1 MLGDELLPAA
11 DHVLP
16 RVIVKNGI
24 VQTSLLII
32 ANCAGAG
39 ILSLPK
45 AINQSGLMAGSVLV
59 VCAAILSAYTA
70 DILGRCYSLTTP
82 RKKIVEGADAYAPE
96 EPCESSYFARSPYAA
111 IGWKAAGAVG
121 AVGVTISQVLTQF
134 CVLILFLLISG
145 INLNKLIPQRSS
157 LFFSLVGA
165 GALAPLMLLRP
176 GHVWGTAILAILAS
190 VILVAVV
197 VILCATDAPHDPY
210 APPPAVTFS
219 TFGSA
224 FGVILFGFGGHAIL
238 PALQATMHNP
248 TPARFRKAI
257 VSSFA
262 ACTSMYLASSI
273 GSVLTLGGAVGSDI
287 LTNFSGPINTFGLI
301 AVTVHLLFAAV
312 TVHIPLG
319 QIMDH
324 YAGAADYSARQVAI
338 RALTMGCVA
347 LMIWAIGT
355 HFFCVMGLVG
365 GTCNNAMIFIFPP
378 WFYLKLMPPAERTPA
393 AIARMVVIMAMGT
406 AGMASALIGA
416 FDSCRTA

>member
-1 MLGDELLPAA
+1 MLGNELLPAA

-45 AINQSGLMAGSVLV
+45 AINHSGLVAGSVLV

-82 RKKIVEGADAYAPE
+82 RKKIVEGADAYASE

-121 AVGVTISQVLTQF
+121 AAAVTLAQVLTQF

-157 LFFSLVGA
+157 LFFSLVGS

-190 VILVAVV
+190 VVLVVVV

-238 PALQATMHNP
+238 PALQATMLNP

-257 VSSFA
+257 VGSFA

-287 LTNFSGPINTFGLI
+287 LTNFSGPIDTFGLI
-301 AVTVHLLFAAV
+301 A
-312 TVHIPLG
+312 
-319 QIMDH
+319 
-324 YAGAADYSARQVAI
+324 
-338 RALTMGCVA
+338 
-347 LMIWAIGT
+347 GT
-355 HFFCVMGLVG
+355 
-365 GTCNNAMIFIFPP
+365 
-378 WFYLKLMPPAERTPA
+378 
-393 AIARMVVIMAMGT
+393 
-406 AGMASALIGA
+406 
-416 FDSCRTA
+416 